1 MKFTISK
8 KFILGKVEE
17 KETVNL
23 YTLLDVDTLDKF
35 TSIGGKFKD
44 LIERETY
51 EVEISIRMYP
61 ERFET
66 KSGERKYL
74 DVANTF
80 VSKVSKVGNK

>member
-1 MKFTISK
+1 MKFTINK

-17 KETVNL
+17 KGTVNL
-23 YTLLDVDTLDKF
+23 YTLLDVDTLDKVV
-35 TSIGGKFKD
+35 SIGGKFKD
-44 LIERETY
+44 LTERKTY
-51 EVEISIRMYP
+51 DVEITIRMSA

-80 VSKVSKVGNK
+80 ISKFEEVAK